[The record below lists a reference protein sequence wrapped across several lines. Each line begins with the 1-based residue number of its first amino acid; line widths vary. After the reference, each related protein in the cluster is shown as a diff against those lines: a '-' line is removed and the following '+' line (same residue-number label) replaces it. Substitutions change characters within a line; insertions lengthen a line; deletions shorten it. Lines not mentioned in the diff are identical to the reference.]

1 VNPDVR
7 RSFSAL
13 LGGGLLVVALAGC
26 GSSGSEPGSS
36 ALAPVRASAAPSTA
50 AAPTPGSGVIAPAGA
65 SLSAEQVSDSGL
77 ASKVG
82 AGKLSKPTIKALA
95 QFFEDKVG
103 NAYATGHPDELDH
116 YLAGPMLSGNRATI
130 NLLAGK
136 HKRDVF
142 KIRVETVKPQTNEAH
157 HVIFTMTADM
167 TLDYFFNP
175 QTKKILDGGLPGPS
189 QVSFTMFF
197 DQNPKTHTWYWTGE
211 QSAASAGASGSGPG
225 SGAG

>member
-1 VNPDVR
+1 MTNGVR
-7 RSFSAL
+7 RTISGLVAGGVL
-13 LGGGLLVVALAGC
+13 VLGLAAC
-26 GSSGSEPGSS
+26 GSSSGQAGPKPNATAVPTPGTS
-36 ALAPVRASAAPSTA
+36 ATPA
-50 AAPTPGSGVIAPAGA
+50 TPGSGVLAPAGA
-65 SLSAEQVSDSGL
+65 SLSAEQVSDRGL

-82 AGKLSKPTIKALA
+82 PGKLPTKTIKALA
-95 QFFEDKVG
+95 QFFEDKVS
-103 NAYATGHPDELDH
+103 NAYATGNAGALDH

-130 NLLAGK
+130 NLLAAK

-142 KIRVETVKPQTNEAH
+142 KIRVETVKAQTNEAH
-157 HVIFTMTADM
+157 HVIFTMTGDM

-211 QSAASAGASGSGPG
+211 QAAGSATGSASGSG
-225 SGAG
+225 SG